1 MDMLRRN
8 LELYL
13 SEYEHVTLLGDF
25 KGETKEPCMQSILKL
40 YALRNL
46 ILEPTCFK
54 NPKKPSSIDLI
65 LTNSSSSFQNFCT
78 IVTSLSSEAVVWR
91 CSVKKVFLKVS
102 QNSQENETLSQLFSC
117 EFCEIFRHTFFIEHP
132 RWLLL

>member
-8 LELYL
+8 LDLYL

-65 LTNSSSSFQNFCT
+65 LTNSSSSFQNFCA

>member
-1 MDMLRRN
+1 MNHMDMLRRN
-8 LELYL
+8 LDLYL
-13 SEYEHVTLLGDF
+13 SEYEHITLLGDF

-65 LTNSSSSFQNFCT
+65 LTNSSSSFRNFCA
-78 IVTSLSSEAVVWR
+78 IETSLSSEAVVWR

-102 QNSQENETLSQLFSC
+102 QNSQENTCVRVS
-117 EFCEIFRHTFFIEHP
+117 FFH
-132 RWLLL
+132 